1 MPISAHTHRTIAT
14 PEWVKDAIFYQIF
27 PDRFARSARAPVLPG
42 VQFKPWGTPA
52 AEQGYQGGDLYG
64 VIDQLDY
71 LQALGVNALYLNP
84 IFSSASN
91 HRYHTF
97 DYFQVDPL
105 LGGNEAFQ
113 ELLTQAHQRNIKV
126 VLDGVFNHASR
137 GFWAFHHILEN
148 GPDSPYVD
156 WFHIKDWPLNPYP
169 RHGEE
174 ELNYHGWWDLPAL
187 PKFNTDNPGVRAYLF
202 AVAEHWIRQGIDG
215 WRLDVPH
222 EIEDDSFWREFRQ
235 RVKAI
240 NPDAYIVGEIWEKA
254 DHWLQG
260 DQYDAVMN
268 YPLGTAALSFF
279 GAHTLRTDYKQ
290 NHLDYKPE
298 TAHSMAVRATKV
310 LTWYDWAVTQVQLNM
325 LDSHDMPRALW
336 LLKDDKRALVQAL
349 GFIFTMPGAPCI
361 YYGTEVG
368 MSGGTDPD
376 CREAFPWHQPGQ
388 MDQDLQAQVTQLCQA
403 RHRWPILRRGRV
415 SLSALNDDILVAERV
430 MGDAD
435 NGNEQRAWVVYNRT
449 DQLLARAELAPHIPT
464 EAQAH
469 VLLGEQAIVLYV
481 AP

>member
-1 MPISAHTHRTIAT
+1 MSKKTSTASNIVT

-27 PDRFARSARAPVLPG
+27 PDRFARSKRSPELPG

-64 VIDQLDY
+64 IIDQLDY
-71 LQALGVNALYLNP
+71 LQALGINALYLNP

-105 LGGNEAFQ
+105 LGGNDAFK
-113 ELLTQAHQRNIKV
+113 ELLAEAHQRDMKV
-126 VLDGVFNHASR
+126 ILDGVFNHASR

-202 AVAEHWIRQGIDG
+202 EVAEYWIRQGIDG

-240 NPDAYIVGEIWEKA
+240 NPEAYIVGEIWDKA

-279 GAHTLRTDYKQ
+279 GAQSLRLDYKQ
-290 NHLDYKPE
+290 NHLDYIPE
-298 TAHSMAVRATKV
+298 TAESMALRANEV
-310 LTWYDWAVTQVQLNM
+310 LAWYDWSVTQAQLNM

-336 LLKDDKRALVQAL
+336 LVQGDKTALMQAL
-349 GFIFTMPGAPCI
+349 AFVLTMPGAPCI

-368 MSGGTDPD
+368 MTGGNDPD
-376 CREAFPWHQPGQ
+376 CREAFPWHQPEV
-388 MDQDLQAQVTQLCQA
+388 MDAAMKVQLTGLCQA
-403 RHRWPILRRGRV
+403 RHQWAILRRGSV
-415 SLSALNDDILVAERV
+415 SLSALNDDVLVATRQL
-430 MGDAD
+430 G
-435 NGNEQRAWVVYNRT
+435 EQRAWVVYNRT
-449 DQLLARAELAPHIPT
+449 DQPLNRTLLSGVVPESAAE
-464 EAQAH
+464 QR
-469 VLLGEQAIVLYV
+469 LLGEQAVLLYV
-481 AP
+481 A